1 MVLNWRNSNNIKKW
15 MYSSDLISIESHIR
29 FIDGLIFSKDRQYM
43 VVKKDNNYLGVVD
56 FTGIDFEKKSSDFGL
71 YANPVKRI
79 LDAGKILEAVCLK
92 YVFDLLK
99 FKKIKL
105 EVFSNNVKAID
116 LYKKFNFRKAGVK
129 NINNKI
135 VIYMELEK

>member
-1 MVLNWRNSNNIKKW
+1 

-29 FIDGLIFSKDRQYM
+29 FIDGLIFSKDRQYP
-43 VVKKDNNYLGVVD
+43 VVKKDNNYLDIVD
-56 FTGIDFEKKSSDFGL
+56 LTGIDFEKKSSDFGL
-71 YANPVKRI
+71 YDNPVEKI
-79 LDAGKILEAVCLK
+79 PVVGKILEAVSLK
-92 YVFDLLK
+92 YVFDLLE

-105 EVFSNNVKAID
+105 EVFSNIVKAID

>member
-1 MVLNWRNSNNIKKW
+1 MI
-15 MYSSDLISIESHIR
+15 
-29 FIDGLIFSKDRQYM
+29 
-43 VVKKDNNYLGVVD
+43 VKKDNNYLGIVD

-71 YANPVKRI
+71 YANPFEKI
-79 LDAGKILEAVCLK
+79 LGVGKILEAVCLK

-116 LYKKFNFRKAGVK
+116 LYKKFNFRKTGVK

-135 VIYMELEK
+135 VICMELEK